1 VEVAMTGSF
10 VVTGTGAVT
19 AAGDTP
25 QAILQTLLARTPL
38 AGPRPEDGLVVAA
51 MDAFDAKRYIL
62 KKGVKD
68 LSRTSQLACSAA
80 AATVRGLE
88 GVAPEDV
95 GVVFGT
101 AWGSLKTVIDFER
114 EAFVQGARFVD
125 PILFTETV
133 SNVPA
138 GQVAILYGWSAFNA
152 TMSSGAASGL
162 TGLRQALA
170 FLEEGRGLVA
180 VAGGGDEL
188 NAPVL
193 RALRRCSGLT
203 GQAGSLPLAAG
214 RSGFA
219 GGEAACFLT
228 IESDEHARRRGA
240 VAQAIIRASG
250 SRFVPRSEAG
260 TDGARESMA
269 ALIRHLTRSAGLE
282 LSAVDLVV
290 LSASGLVGGDLE
302 EAGAVIDVFGGGSAA
317 VPVVSPKAILGETWG
332 ASGPLAAVVA
342 IEAMRTSTVPAA
354 PHGFVLAPDLSGLH
368 VPEETQH
375 RPIRNALILDR
386 TDTGH
391 QLGLVLSRVEP
402 HDDRT

>member
-1 VEVAMTGSF
+1 M
-10 VVTGTGAVT
+10 VT

-25 QAILQTLLARTPL
+25 QAILQALMARTPL
-38 AGPRPEDGLVVAA
+38 AGPREDDGVVVAA
-51 MDAFDAKRYIL
+51 IDAFDAKQYIPN
-62 KKGVKD
+62 KSVRD
-68 LSRTSQLACSAA
+68 LSRTSKLACAA
-80 AATVRGLE
+80 AAANARGLR

-152 TMSSGAASGL
+152 TVSAGSASGL
-162 TGLRQALA
+162 VGLRQAIA

-193 RALRRCSGLT
+193 RALRRRG
-203 GQAGSLPLAAG
+203 GVP
-214 RSGFA
+214 A
-219 GGEAACFLT
+219 GGEGACFLT

-240 VAQAIIRASG
+240 VAQAKLRASG
-250 SRFVPRSEAG
+250 SRFVPGGKAG
-260 TDGARESMA
+260 NDGARESMA
-269 ALIRHLTRSAGLE
+269 GLIRRLTRDAGLE

-290 LSASGLVGGDLE
+290 LSASGLVDGDRE
-302 EAGAVIDVFGGGSAA
+302 EAGAVIDVFGNGPAA

-342 IEAMRTSTVPAA
+342 IEAMRTSIVPAA
-354 PHGFVLAPDLSGLH
+354 PHGFVLAPDLSGLN
-368 VPEETQH
+368 VPQDTQH

-391 QLGLVLSRVEP
+391 QLALVLSRMEP
-402 HDDRT
+402 HDDRA